1 MRITALSYYQSGA
14 IYMFKRFATVMF
26 LTGTLVGAPTAAFAD
41 DMSFGADEVEAISEI
56 AHLAELTAEGKK
68 LYEQKKY
75 AEASLVFH
83 SVLTDE
89 TMGAEAYFP
98 EAEYELAKTLFR
110 MELYQGA
117 LAYFGRIVDQGDFHP
132 FYTGALRGLLL
143 LTDVISGDALLNE
156 RLATYADRF
165 PNDVPEQYRDRYA
178 YLVGRYFYNTL
189 EIDRALAMLN
199 MVTSKSEYYA
209 NARYLSGITHVAN
222 YDAKPAVD
230 AFRDVLRYL
239 SQRNDVNGKLTGSE
253 RRLLDLTN
261 LGMARVFYSTGSFD
275 TSLRY
280 YSRLKRTSPM
290 WLQALF
296 ESSWAS
302 FQVDEYNQALG
313 NLHTVNA
320 PFFSDAYFPEGP
332 VLSAVIYFYNCKY
345 SRVRNVLE
353 DYEYTYDG
361 LKNEITTVM
370 QKNEDPL
377 QMYEWAKKLRAGKGD
392 YDKKLGSI
400 MAAAVDDEQV
410 RQRFELVNTIAEESK
425 KMEKLPESWKS
436 SKLGDELIQ
445 ESSVANSFAVTGAG
459 ELTQQRLERVVRELE
474 DLVMQQK
481 RILFEVAR
489 AERGEIEA
497 DIRAGMMLDAQTKS
511 NPKMNL
517 SDEQLYWTFDGE
529 YWRDEL
535 GFYVFSINSE
545 CRR

>member
-1 MRITALSYYQSGA
+1 
-14 IYMFKRFATVMF
+14 MFKRFATVMF
-26 LTGTLVGAPTAAFAD
+26 LTGSLIGAPTAVFAD
-41 DMSFGADEVEAISEI
+41 DMSFGADEVESIGEI
-56 AHLAELTAEGKK
+56 AHLAELINEGKQ

-83 SVLTDE
+83 NVLTDE
-89 TMGAEAYFP
+89 AMGAEAYFP

-110 MELYQGA
+110 MELYQGS
-117 LAYFGRIVDQGDFHP
+117 LAYFGRIVDQGEFHP
-132 FYTGALRGLLL
+132 FYVAALRGLLL

-156 RLATYADRF
+156 RLAAYVDRF
-165 PNDVPEQYRDRYA
+165 PADVPEQYRDRYA

-189 EIDRALAMLN
+189 EIDQALALLN
-199 MVTSKSEYYA
+199 MVTSRSELYA
-209 NARYLSGITHVAN
+209 KARYLTGITHVAN

-239 SQRNDVNGKLTGSE
+239 SQRNETNGRLTNAE
-253 RRLLDLTN
+253 RKLLDLTN

-280 YSRLKRTSPM
+280 YSRINRTSPM

-313 NLHTVNA
+313 NLHTLNA

-345 SRVRNVLE
+345 DRVRNVLE

-361 LKNEITTVM
+361 LRQEIASVL
-370 QKNEDPL
+370 QRNEDPA
-377 QMYEWAKKLRAGKGD
+377 QMYEWTKQLRAGKSD
-392 YDKKLGSI
+392 YDARLARI
-400 MAAAVDDEQV
+400 MATAVDDEQV
-410 RQRFELVNTIAEESK
+410 RQRFELVDAIAEEAK
-425 KMEKLPESWKS
+425 KMESLPSTWKS
-436 SKLGDELIQ
+436 SRLGDELIQ

-497 DIRAGMMLDAQTKS
+497 DIRAGMMLEGQAKKD
-511 NPKMNL
+511 PKLNL

>member
-1 MRITALSYYQSGA
+1 
-14 IYMFKRFATVMF
+14 MFKRFATVMF
-26 LTGTLVGAPTAAFAD
+26 LTGTLVGAPTAAFAED

-56 AHLAELTAEGKK
+56 THLAELIAEGKK

-83 SVLTDE
+83 GVLGDD

-110 MELYQGA
+110 MELYQGS

-132 FYTGALRGLLL
+132 FYAGALRGLLL

-156 RLATYADRF
+156 RLAAYADRF
-165 PNDVPEQYRDRYA
+165 STDVPSEYRDRYA

-189 EIDRALAMLN
+189 EIDQALTMLN
-199 MVTSKSEYYA
+199 QVTSRSEYYA

-239 SQRNDVNGKLTGSE
+239 SQRNDANGKLTGTE
-253 RRLLDLTN
+253 RKLLDLTN

-280 YSRLKRTSPM
+280 YSRVKRTSPM

-332 VLSAVIYFYNCKY
+332 VLSAVIYFYNCRY
-345 SRVRNVLE
+345 ARVRNVLE

-361 LKNEITTVM
+361 LKNEITSVM
-370 QKNEDPL
+370 QKNEDPA
-377 QMYEWAKKLRAGKGD
+377 QMYEWAKKLRSGD
-392 YDKKLGSI
+392 SDYESRIGSI
-400 MAAAVDDEQV
+400 MSAAVDDEQI
-410 RQRFELVNTIAEESK
+410 RQRFELVNTISEELK

-497 DIRAGMMLDAQTKS
+497 DIRAGMMLDAQSK
-511 NPKMNL
+511 NDPKLNL